1 MGLHSTSTARNIT
14 VNQNLR
20 PYLYQKKFAVT
31 LGLSLGKDAMA
42 TSEIALEVNFLT
54 ILQICNVVVVFTS
67 CLF

>member
-14 VNQNLR
+14 VNQNIR

-42 TSEIALEVNFLT
+42 TSETALEVLIF
-54 ILQICNVVVVFTS
+54 
-67 CLF
+67 